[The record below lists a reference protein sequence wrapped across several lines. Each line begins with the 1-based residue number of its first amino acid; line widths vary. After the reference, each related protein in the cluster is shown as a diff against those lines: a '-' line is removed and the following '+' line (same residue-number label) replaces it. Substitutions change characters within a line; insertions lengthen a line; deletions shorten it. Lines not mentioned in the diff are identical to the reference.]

1 MFFQVC
7 ERVVCRFMCRWF
19 RGRTTCARCDLEFRP
34 YPQSSVV
41 EKSDI
46 AVSKTAAKHS
56 SAGQVSGPKDIRKP
70 EPRPEEKVQCLLLV
84 TCYIG
89 VILIMCRKIMAEN
102 FKKWRIFQS
111 QLGTG
116 D

>member
-41 EKSDI
+41 EKSDS
-46 AVSKTAAKHS
+46 AVSKTAVKHS

-70 EPRPEEKVQCLLLV
+70 EPRPEEKVLTFNVCYFVTFNFHIMVV
-84 TCYIG
+84 TCNT
-89 VILIMCRKIMAEN
+89 VVL
-102 FKKWRIFQS
+102 
-111 QLGTG
+111 
-116 D
+116 